1 MNASAM
7 TVYGSNLWNLFSK
20 DCDRLY
26 TSYNVAVRN
35 ILKIDRCTHRFL
47 LEPLSEALH
56 LKTMLLSKFVSF
68 HRTLVTSSKFP
79 VRFLA
84 RLLETDLRS
93 VHGQNLC
100 NIAQLCEVDWPLN
113 LEDLTSKLVKRK
125 ICYKAVPGGHEWKL
139 GICKDLL
146 EIRDN
151 EDVQLPG
158 FSLAEIEELLSFI
171 CVS

>member
-1 MNASAM
+1 MTMFLLQEFGNVPTDVFLKLMNASAM

-100 NIAQLCEVDWPLN
+100 NIAQRSCAR
-113 LEDLTSKLVKRK
+113 LV
-125 ICYKAVPGGHEWKL
+125 GH
-139 GICKDLL
+139 
-146 EIRDN
+146 
-151 EDVQLPG
+151 
-158 FSLAEIEELLSFI
+158 SA
-171 CVS
+171 